1 MTIITSSLF
10 SLDCLSLLFC
20 PRNQWMKNTP
30 KNVVRKERDKTA
42 MFAGQDF
49 SSGVKCVVSSLRH
62 DLQESVTSFLF
73 TRHTDKRP
81 FPLLAFFSSGLLWN
95 TRTKSISIKYFKWRR
110 RQTET
115 RSRHSIPSYLLLCL
129 DSRFPSF
136 LPKYIKRE
144 RERENLHARN
154 LCEKYLCGFFIQVI
168 REERNSP
175 FTFFL
180 HCSMSFLV
188 QPEGISLVIIM
199 RAKKAKIDSPD
210 SWETE
215 PLFST
220 PQGGGVQ
227 LQKEKE
233 KKSRRNWIRNREV
246 KLEPKFSL
254 FFPCPRKQEEGNH
267 ERNRDEDD
275 LGWLLF
281 SFLSSSSLPSSGSV
295 FFAISYQQSLS
306 LWLRLAFLLWD
317 KSRGGEKNTRNH
329 NYFHEDDHR
338 LLHKWM

>member
-62 DLQESVTSFLF
+62 DLRESVTSFLF

-136 LPKYIKRE
+136 LPKYIKRK
-144 RERENLHARN
+144 R
-154 LCEKYLCGFFIQVI
+154 KSS
-168 REERNSP
+168 REESLRK
-175 FTFFL
+175 
-180 HCSMSFLV
+180 
-188 QPEGISLVIIM
+188 ISLWFFYTSHTRREKLSLYIFSSLLDVFSCSAWRYQSGHYYAGEESKDRFPGFM
-199 RAKKAKIDSPD
+199 RNRAS
-210 SWETE
+210 
-215 PLFST
+215 LFN
-220 PQGGGVQ
+220 P
-227 LQKEKE
+227 
-233 KKSRRNWIRNREV
+233 SRRRSPVAKRKREEIKK
-246 KLEPKFSL
+246 KLNQKQRSKVGTQILTFLSLPKKT
-254 FFPCPRKQEEGNH
+254 REEGNH

-338 LLHKWM
+338 LLHK